1 MKKLFILGVAAS
13 LLIGGISSCKKTS
26 KGKMSNE
33 WTVSTLKSSSTN
45 TDSDGGTS
53 VTDISFDNKTIQEKI
68 VSTSD
73 LGSFTSEREGSVV
86 EFTYTINKDGSWESV
101 NHVDWINES
110 GALKSVIS
118 NKVTTSGIW
127 NLIGKNKSK
136 DLKANER
143 ILFNTLS
150 QDISNV
156 TTITIDGASESSS
169 TSSKNVYA
177 AGENFTTYLI
187 VESKSKELELSKEF
201 DQMRTFTSVSGE
213 VYITSSKGTET
224 LKLEQK

>member
-1 MKKLFILGVAAS
+1 MKELFILGVTAA
-13 LLIGGISSCKKTS
+13 LLMGGISSCKKTS
-26 KGKMSNE
+26 NRKMSNE
-33 WTVSTLKSSSTN
+33 WAVSTLKSSSTT

-53 VTDISFDNKTIQEKI
+53 VKDISLDNNIIKEKI
-68 VSTSD
+68 VHTSD
-73 LGSFTSEREGSVV
+73 LGNYTIEREGSVV

-101 NHVDWINES
+101 NHVDWINGS
-110 GALKSVIS
+110 GSVIS
-118 NKVTTSGIW
+118 TKVTTSGIW

-143 ILFNTLS
+143 VLFNTLS

-156 TTITIDGASESSS
+156 TTITVDGVSESSS

-177 AGENFTTYLI
+177 AGENFMTYLI

-201 DQMRTFTSVSGE
+201 DQIRTFTSVSGE